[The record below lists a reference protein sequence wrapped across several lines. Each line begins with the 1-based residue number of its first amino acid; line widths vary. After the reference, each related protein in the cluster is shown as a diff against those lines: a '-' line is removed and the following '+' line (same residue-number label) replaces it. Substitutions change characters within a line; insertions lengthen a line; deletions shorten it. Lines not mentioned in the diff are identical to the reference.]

1 MPWTEVV
8 GVFPDIRDFGV
19 DRPAE
24 KTIYWPGRIPRLH
37 GDSTMNA
44 ATFLIRSSR
53 AGTESLRKEVE
64 RAVWQVNP
72 DLPLFMV
79 RTLDDLYRA
88 STARTSF
95 TLVMLAIAGGMALL
109 LGAIGL
115 YGVIA
120 YTVGQRRREVGIRVA
135 LGASVAAV
143 KGMFVKQGLALV
155 VLGMAIGLGGA
166 AMLARG
172 MASLLF
178 GVKALDAVTYTIASV
193 VLLVAAMTACYIP
206 ARRAARVDPAET
218 LRSE

>member
-1 MPWTEVV
+1 M
-8 GVFPDIRDFGV
+8 GV
-19 DRPAE
+19 
-24 KTIYWPGRIPRLH
+24 
-37 GDSTMNA
+37 
-44 ATFLIRSSR
+44 ATFMIRSSR

-64 RAVWQVNP
+64 NAVWAVNP

-95 TLVMLAIAGGMALL
+95 TLVMLTIAGGMALL

-120 YTVGQRRREVGIRVA
+120 YTVGQRRREIGIRVA
-135 LGASVAAV
+135 LGASVAV
-143 KGMFVKQGLALV
+143 IKGMFVKQGLAMV
-155 VLGMAIGLGGA
+155 VVGIALGLGA
-166 AMLARG
+166 AAALARG

-178 GVKALDAVTYTIASV
+178 GVKPLDAVTYLVAPV
-193 VLLVAAMTACYIP
+193 VLMAAAMAACYIP

-218 LRSE
+218 LRIE